1 MANPSG
7 LWCAVVVAS
16 GTVACAGLDFGRK
29 SDAPASPAVTK
40 PLPAVL
46 EKVPPTGLELVPVK
60 GGCFQMGNT
69 FEAGGPEEKPV
80 HEVCVDAFSIGTYE
94 VTQRLWKAVMG
105 SNPSFHVA
113 CGDDCPV
120 EMVSWNDVQEFLGRL
135 NARDGGKG
143 SPAGSYRLPT
153 EAEWEYA
160 ARSGGKNEKYPG
172 GTDDLDAVAWRYGG
186 ADDTRPVGQ
195 KVPNGLGLHDMA
207 GNVWE
212 WTSDWYGEAYYA
224 ISPRD
229 NPTGPA
235 SGDRRVVR
243 GGSFANDAFDLRTS
257 YRNYLPPDSRGFS
270 KGFRLVRS
278 APAPSK

>member
-1 MANPSG
+1 MANPFR

-16 GTVACAGLDFGRK
+16 GTVACAGLGFGKK
-29 SDAPASPAVTK
+29 SDAPASPEVAT

-46 EKVPPTGLELVPVK
+46 EKAPPTGLELVPVK

-80 HEVCVDAFSIGTYE
+80 HEVCVDAFSIGRYE
-94 VTQRLWKAVMG
+94 VTQRLWKSVMG
-105 SNPSFHVA
+105 SNPSFHGA

-135 NARDGGKG
+135 NERDGGKG
-143 SPAGSYRLPT
+143 SPAGLYRLPT

-160 ARSGGKNEKYPG
+160 ARSGGRNERYPG
-172 GTDDLDAVAWRYGG
+172 GIDDLDAVAWRYGG
-186 ADDTRPVGQ
+186 ADDPRPVGQ
-195 KVPNGLGLHDMA
+195 KAPNGLGLHDMS

-212 WTSDWYGEAYYA
+212 WTSDWYGETYYA
-224 ISPRD
+224 SSPRN

-235 SGDRRVVR
+235 TGDRRVLR
-243 GGSFANDAFDLRTS
+243 GGSFANDAFDLRAS

-270 KGFRLVRS
+270 KGFRLARS
-278 APAPSK
+278 APAPAK